1 MRIKKFQARTTKEA
15 LDQVKKTLG
24 PDALILSVKK
34 GGLFNKYV
42 EVTAAIDS
50 PDEIIDSE
58 REDFN
63 PAHELSLIQNQISEL
78 KEIIKSL
85 IPSGSLGNGVLPF
98 FQQVRKRGISEEIAL
113 RFVEALE
120 EGILKE
126 GLDKGIT
133 LKDFLYELLCR
144 LVEVYPPIQKTDKRV
159 ALFIGPTG
167 SGKSSTLAK
176 LSGMLAREFKI
187 GIISIDDRPLGSL
200 ITEYYADLFKLP
212 FSRANSPSELSKC
225 IESYSDKDF
234 IFIDTAGLNVR
245 DEYSVERLITQ
256 VRSLNNGLITYM
268 VLDVRMKEEEILKIM
283 QKIKPIEVSA
293 LIFTR
298 VDEADVLGTMFNQ
311 MIYTSKP
318 LAYIGTGTSVPDD
331 LEPVT
336 PYRLVDLIINLKG
349 EEYAK
354 GSEKIRQS
362 IKK

>member
-1 MRIKKFQARTTKEA
+1 MKIKKFQARTTKEA

-34 GGLFNKYV
+34 CGLLNKYV
-42 EVTAAIDS
+42 EVTAAVDS
-50 PDEIIDSE
+50 PGEVVDFE
-58 REDFN
+58 REEFN
-63 PAHELSLIQNQISEL
+63 PAHELSLIQDQIREL

-126 GLDKGIT
+126 GLDKGMT

-144 LVEVYPPIQKTDKRV
+144 LIEVYPPIQKTDKRI

-167 SGKSSTLAK
+167 SGKSTTLAK
-176 LSGMLAREFKI
+176 LAGMLAKEFKV
-187 GIISIDDRPLGSL
+187 GIISIDDRESGSL
-200 ITEYYADLFKLP
+200 IMEYYADLLEIP
-212 FSRANSPSELSKC
+212 FSRTTASSQLTKQ
-225 IESYSDKDF
+225 IGSYSDKDF
-234 IFIDTAGLNVR
+234 ILIDTAGINVR
-245 DEYSVERLITQ
+245 DEYSLQRLISQ
-256 VRSLNNGLITYM
+256 IRSLNNGLITYM

-298 VDEADVLGTMFNQ
+298 IDEADVLGTMFNQ

-331 LEPVT
+331 IEPVT
-336 PYRLVDLIINLKG
+336 PYRLVDLIINLNKG
-349 EEYAK
+349 EEYEYVK
-354 GSEKIRQS
+354 GSKEIR
-362 IKK
+362 